1 MLPLVRETFDEMH
14 VPVLWMDTGMITPT
28 PPPGTNPFANRPN
41 PFAGGPDSRKLTTFG
56 AYQLVGRLND
66 IPVGLSE
73 PKRDFEKDKSDLSR
87 FAPPFNGTPAGSYY
101 ADPSEHGGYATA
113 ITVEQRAEWG
123 QKGAALIES
132 QVAAY
137 DVVGMLTALRK
148 RDEFTKTLEQKYGRL
163 LPRSDC

>member
-1 MLPLVRETFDEMH
+1 
-14 VPVLWMDTGMITPT
+14 MDTGMITPT

-87 FAPPFNGTPAGSYY
+87 FAPLQWHTGWKLLCRPIRTWWLRDRDYSR
-101 ADPSEHGGYATA
+101 TA
-113 ITVEQRAEWG
+113 R
-123 QKGAALIES
+123 
-132 QVAAY
+132 
-137 DVVGMLTALRK
+137 
-148 RDEFTKTLEQKYGRL
+148 
-163 LPRSDC
+163 